1 MSHKQIDLL
10 TAPLKGTALIEANA
24 GTGKT
29 YNITA
34 LFTRMVTEE
43 KTHQG
48 LPVPVESIL
57 VVTYTKAAVSDLK
70 SKIYKRLN
78 DVLSAMSALEN
89 GLDKAFDDP
98 FPMEYAKHRKEHL
111 TEDIK
116 NIKNA
121 IRDFDQCSV
130 FTIHGF
136 CQRMLKEN
144 AFSGDVAYDVELT
157 GDSTELI
164 RKPVYNYWRMNV
176 YKAPVA
182 VMPLLTKTDPEGLI
196 KFYKNVQSNQAIEIA
211 EPEKLITS
219 DDILRCEEELT
230 AMLSEIKTCYASSE
244 AELKELMD
252 TSRKDFPLNKKV
264 YRKDLVPKSFE
275 EIESVIT
282 NNTIHCPQDTKSI
295 YRFTNEC
302 ITDNSKDDTVSHI
315 FFDLVSKW
323 YAKELEF
330 QEILKGFDATFKYNL
345 CVYMDGVLEKHK
357 EKQNLQSYDDLI
369 GRMRNAVL
377 DNEGHSSMTSSL
389 HRKFQ
394 AALIDEF
401 QDTDPY
407 QYDIFFNVF
416 GRHNKPFFMIGDPK
430 QAIYSFRGADVFAY
444 LKAASAKGNK
454 YTLTENFRSDK
465 GLIEG
470 VNAFFKRENAFML
483 EQISYIPSVSEKDMK
498 LTVDGSIHPP
508 MTVWEC
514 DKQKREEIAS
524 STARHIAEL
533 LNKSSLGNAN
543 INGEPVKPS
552 DIAVLCRK
560 KDEMIAVKNA
570 LSACRVPAVMSGSES
585 VFESDEA
592 KEMASILAAVLS
604 PFSQQMIKTALA
616 TTIFGYTAKQIYGIT
631 ETDEWDDITEEF
643 RGYNDL
649 INLRGFAPMFFS
661 LASKRG
667 LYKNTASM
675 DQGERKLTNMIH
687 ITELAQTFEADR
699 KAVPADILKWLK
711 EKIANPKER
720 DDEAELKMDSDENA
734 VTIITIHKSKGLEY
748 NIVYTPFLMYTSGG
762 KDIIPKYHDGDRFI
776 MDLTRSDTSK
786 ELHKKEEQAERLRI
800 AYVALTRAKCAC
812 FTAWGGVTGHD
823 NSPLAYLINGSYSK
837 FDHSAMHAYFT
848 EQSVDIKALPLP
860 DVQTYTASDSKP
872 EGTNRTFT
880 GEIPQIWQLNSFSR
894 LIHSSSTAKDTDQF
908 TKPATEDISDEMNIF
923 SFPKGAKAGTCLH
936 DCMEA
941 VHFESFTKESVT
953 ETVME
958 RLSAYSFDT
967 DYTPAVA
974 GNIYTILNKDMHG
987 TKLSSLK
994 KGEYVAEM
1002 EFQMSAKP
1010 FTAEA
1015 LAEIFARHGEEDY
1028 AKAAS
1033 TLSFE
1038 TVNGFI
1044 NGFADL
1050 IFSQNGRYYVLDW
1063 KSNHLGNGTSA
1074 YSNERMHAEMLG
1086 SHYYLQMYIYTLA
1099 LDRHL
1104 SRYMQGY
1111 SYQKHIG
1118 GGIYVFMRGVH
1129 AEGDE
1134 GLYFHRPNEKV
1145 IRDMQEL
1152 TKG

>member
-10 TAPLKGTALIEANA
+10 TAPLRGTALIEANA

-34 LFTRMVTEE
+34 LFTRMITEE
-43 KTHQG
+43 SA
-48 LPVPVESIL
+48 PVETIL

-78 DVLSAMSALEN
+78 DVLSAMTALEN
-89 GLDKAFDDP
+89 GLDKTFDDP
-98 FPMEYAKHRKEHL
+98 FPITYAEHRREYL
-111 TEDIK
+111 TEDIR
-116 NIKNA
+116 NIKSA

-157 GDSTELI
+157 GDSAELI

-211 EPEKLITS
+211 KPDRLITS

-230 AMLSEIKTCYASSE
+230 SLLAEIRTCYTSSE
-244 AELKELMD
+244 AELKALMD
-252 TSRKDFPLNKKV
+252 TSRKDFPLHKKQT
-264 YRKDLVPKSFE
+264 YTSRYVPMSFE
-275 EIESVIT
+275 EIERSISS
-282 NNTIHCPQDTKSI
+282 NNIHCNTSTKVI
-295 YRFTNEC
+295 YRFTSEC
-302 ITDNSKDDTVSHI
+302 IKEHEKDGTIQHI
-315 FFDLVSKW
+315 FFDLISKW

-345 CVYMDGVLEKHK
+345 CIYMDSVLEKHK
-357 EKQNLQSYDDLI
+357 EKQNMQSYDDLI
-369 GRMRNAVL
+369 GRMRSAVL
-377 DNEGHSSMTSSL
+377 DNEGHGSMTSSL

-444 LKAASAKGNK
+444 LKAAGAKGNK

-465 GLIEG
+465 NLIEG

-508 MTVWEC
+508 VTVWEC
-514 DKQKREEIAS
+514 DKQNREEIAA

-533 LNKSSLGNAN
+533 LNKSSSGNVK
-543 INGEPVKPS
+543 INGEPLQPS

-661 LASKRG
+661 LASKRS

-675 DQGERKLTNMIH
+675 EQGERKLTNMIH

-711 EKIANPKER
+711 DKIANPKER

-734 VTIITIHKSKGLEY
+734 VTVITIHKSKGLEY
-748 NIVYTPFLMYTSGG
+748 NIVYTPFLMYTSSG
-762 KDIIPKYHDGDRFI
+762 KDIIPKYHEGDRFI
-776 MDLTRSDTSK
+776 MDLSRSDTSK

-837 FDHSAMHAYFT
+837 FSHSALHEYFT
-848 EQSVDIKALPLP
+848 ETSVAINALPMP
-860 DVQTYTASDSKP
+860 EVQTYTAADSKP
-872 EGTNRTFT
+872 EGTNRAFT

-894 LIHSSSTAKDTDQF
+894 LIHSSSTVKDTDQF
-908 TKPATEDISDEMNIF
+908 TKPIAENLSEEMNIF

-967 DYTPAVA
+967 DFTPAVA
-974 GNIYTILNKDMHG
+974 GNIFTILNKDMHG

-994 KGEYVAEM
+994 KGDYVAEM

-1015 LAEIFARHGEEDY
+1015 LADIFARHGEEDY

-1050 IFSQNGRYYVLDW
+1050 IFCQNGRYYVLDW
-1063 KSNHLGNGTSA
+1063 KSNHLGAGTSA

-1104 SRYMQGY
+1104 NRYMTGY
-1111 SYQKHIG
+1111 SYEKHMG
-1118 GGIYVFMRGVH
+1118 GGIYVFMRGVN
-1129 AEGDE
+1129 AQGDE
-1134 GLYFHRPNEKV
+1134 GLYFHRPNENV